1 MPEKILLER
10 EIEKGAF
17 NKGGEVSSKLQEML
31 RRLGVKPDIIRKISI
46 VTYELEMNI
55 IIHSLGGKILA
66 KINSNS
72 NELLIIAEDEGPGIE
87 NVEKSFEPGYST
99 AGEEVRELGFG
110 AGMGLNNIENF
121 SDQLGVETE
130 IGTGTKIE
138 AIMFFGEE

>member
-87 NVEKSFEPGYST
+87 NVEKAFEPGYST

-138 AIMFFGEE
+138 EIMFFGEE